1 MKLHEFQA
9 KEVLAGF
16 GVPVP
21 KGFVCAT
28 ADEVEKAAREL
39 SREGQGGGTV
49 VVKAQVHAGG
59 RGKAGGVKLAKSP
72 AEAREVGGKI
82 LGMRL
87 VSHQTGPEGVLVRKV
102 LVEPGCR
109 IAREIYVG
117 VTLDRARGLPV
128 VMASR
133 EGGVEIE
140 EVAARNP
147 DAILKEHFRPDE
159 GLHPYQ
165 ARRLAFALDLGKQ
178 LPAAVALLRALAKAF
193 VAKDAS
199 LVEVNPLVVDADGKI
214 VALDAKM
221 SLDENAESRQKE
233 LVQKYADASEDDP
246 VEARAKAME
255 LAYIPLS
262 GDIGCL
268 VNGAGLAMA
277 TMDIVKVH
285 GGSPANF
292 LDVGG
297 GASKEKVTEAFKII
311 LGDPKVKA
319 ILVNIFGGIMKCDV
333 IAEGVVAASRGVGM
347 KVPLV
352 VRLEGTNVEQGR
364 EILAKSGLALT
375 VASDMGDAAKK
386 VVAAAKGGR

>member
-9 KEVLAGF
+9 KEVLAAF

-21 KGFVCAT
+21 KGFVCTSAE
-28 ADEVEKAAREL
+28 EVEKAAAAL
-39 SREGQGGGTV
+39 GGGTV

-72 AEAREVGGKI
+72 AEARDVGGKI
-82 LGMRL
+82 VGMKL
-87 VSHQTGPEGVLVRKV
+87 VSHQTGPEGVKVGKV
-102 LVEPGCR
+102 LVEPGCK

-117 VTLDRARGLPV
+117 VTLDRGRGLPV
-128 VMASR
+128 VMASK

-140 EVAARNP
+140 EVAARDP
-147 DAILKEHFRPDE
+147 KAIHKEHFRPDE
-159 GLHPYQ
+159 GLPAWQ
-165 ARRLAFALDLGKQ
+165 ARKLAFALGFKDKQ
-178 LPAAVALLRALAKAF
+178 VGEAVALLRALAKAF
-193 VAKDAS
+193 VAKDCS
-199 LVEVNPLVVDADGKI
+199 LAEINPLVVDDAGKI
-214 VALDAKM
+214 IALDAKM
-221 SLDENAESRQKE
+221 TIDENAEYRQKD
-233 LVQKYADASEDDP
+233 LAKYLDTSEDDP
-246 VEARAKAME
+246 VEARAKAMD
-255 LAYIPLS
+255 LAYIPLT

-285 GGSPANF
+285 GSTPANF

-297 GASKEKVTEAFKII
+297 GASKEKVAEAFKII
-311 LGDPKVKA
+311 LADPKVKA

-333 IAEGVVAASRGVGM
+333 LAEGVVAAAKETGL

-364 EILAKSGLALT
+364 AILAASGLALT
-375 VASDMGDAAKK
+375 VATDMTDAAKK
-386 VVAAAKGGR
+386 VVQAAKGAR

>member
-21 KGFVCAT
+21 KGFVCT
-28 ADEVEKAAREL
+28 SADEVEKAAAAI
-39 SREGQGGGTV
+39 GGTV
-49 VVKAQVHAGG
+49 VIKAQVHAGG
-59 RGKAGGVKLAKSP
+59 RGKAGGVKLAKSA

-82 LGMRL
+82 VGMKL
-87 VSHQTGPEGVLVRKV
+87 VSHQTGPEGVIVRKV
-102 LVEPGCR
+102 LVEPGCK

-117 VTLDRARGLPV
+117 VTLDRGRGLPV
-128 VMASR
+128 VMASK

-159 GLHPYQ
+159 GLPAWQ
-165 ARRLAFALDLGKQ
+165 ARKLAFALGFSGKQ
-178 LPAAVALLRALAKAF
+178 IGEAVALLCALAKAF
-193 VAKDAS
+193 VAKDCS
-199 LVEVNPLVVDADGKI
+199 LAEINPLVVDDAGKI
-214 VALDAKM
+214 IALDAKL
-221 SLDENAESRQKE
+221 SIDENSEYRQKD
-233 LVQKYADASEDDP
+233 LAHYADTSEDDP

-255 LAYIPLS
+255 LAYIPLT

-277 TMDIVKVH
+277 TMDIVKFH
-285 GGSPANF
+285 GSSPANF

-297 GASKEKVTEAFKII
+297 GATKEKVTEAFKII
-311 LGDPKVKA
+311 LADPKVKA

-333 IAEGVVAASRGVGM
+333 LAEGVVAAAREVGM

-364 EILAKSGLALT
+364 EILAKSGIALT
-375 VASDMGDAAKK
+375 VATDMTDAATK
-386 VVAAAKGGR
+386 VVAAAKGAK

>member
-1 MKLHEFQA
+1 MKLHEYQA
-9 KEVLAGF
+9 KEVLGAF

-21 KGFVCAT
+21 KGHVCTT
-28 ADEVEKAAREL
+28 AAEVERAAQAL
-39 SREGQGGGTV
+39 GGGTV
-49 VVKAQVHAGG
+49 VVKAQVLAGG

-82 LGMRL
+82 LGMKL
-87 VSHQTGPEGVLVRKV
+87 VSHQTGPEGVTVRKV
-102 LVEPGCR
+102 LVEPGCK

-117 VTLDRARGLPV
+117 VTLDRAAGLPV
-128 VMASR
+128 VMASK

-140 EVAARNP
+140 EVAAKNP
-147 DAILKEHFRPDE
+147 AAILKEHFRPDD
-159 GLHPYQ
+159 GLQPYQ
-165 ARRLAFALDLGKQ
+165 ARRLAFKLGFTGKQ
-178 LPAAVALLRALAKAF
+178 VGEAVNLFRALAKAF
-193 VAKDAS
+193 VAKDCS
-199 LVEVNPLVVDADGKI
+199 LAEINPLVVDDAGRIIALDGKLS
-214 VALDAKM
+214 V
-221 SLDENAESRQKE
+221 DENAEYRHKE
-233 LVQKYADASEDDP
+233 IVETYADTSEEDP
-246 VEARAKAME
+246 VEVRAKEME
-255 LAYIPLS
+255 LAYIPLT

-311 LGDPKVKA
+311 LADPKVKA

-333 IAEGVVAASRGVGM
+333 IAEGVIAASREVGM

-352 VRLEGTNVEQGR
+352 VRLEGTNVEKGR
-364 EILAKSGLALT
+364 ELLAKSGIALT
-375 VASDMGDAAKK
+375 VANDMTDAAKK
-386 VVAAAKGGR
+386 AVAASKAGR

>member
-1 MKLHEFQA
+1 MKLHEYQA
-9 KEVLAGF
+9 KEVLAAF

-21 KGFVCAT
+21 KGVVCTT
-28 ADEVEKAAREL
+28 ADEVEKAAKDL
-39 SREGQGGGTV
+39 GGGTV

-87 VSHQTGPEGVLVRKV
+87 VSPQTGPEGVVVRKV
-102 LVEPGCR
+102 LVAAGCT
-109 IAREIYVG
+109 IARELYLGI
-117 VTLDRARGLPV
+117 TLDRTRGLPV
-128 VMASR
+128 VMASK

-140 EVAARNP
+140 EVAAHNP
-147 DAILKEHFRPDE
+147 AAILKEHFRPDD
-159 GLHPYQ
+159 GLGAWQ
-165 ARRLAFALDLGKQ
+165 ARKLAFALGLSGKQ
-178 LPAAVALLRALAKAF
+178 IGEAVSMFRALAKAF
-193 VAKDAS
+193 VAKDCS
-199 LVEVNPLVVDADGKI
+199 LAEINPLIVDGEGHLL
-214 VALDAKM
+214 ALDAKM
-221 SLDENAESRQKE
+221 SIDENAEYRQKD
-233 LVQKYADASEDDP
+233 LAKYLDTSEDDP

-255 LAYIPLS
+255 LAYIPLT

-285 GGSPANF
+285 GSTPANF

-297 GASKEKVTEAFKII
+297 GATKEKVAEAFKII
-311 LGDPKVKA
+311 LADPKVKA

-333 IAEGVVAASRGVGM
+333 LAEGVVAAAKDVGL

-364 EILAKSGLALT
+364 AILAKSGIALT
-375 VASDMGDAAKK
+375 VATDMTDAAKK
-386 VVAAAKGGR
+386 VVAAAKGAK

>member
-9 KEVLAGF
+9 KEVLAGL

-21 KGFVCAT
+21 KGYVCT
-28 ADEVEKAAREL
+28 SADEVEKAARDL
-39 SREGQGGGTV
+39 GGGTV

-72 AEAREVGGKI
+72 AEARDIGGAIVGMK
-82 LGMRL
+82 L
-87 VSHQTGPEGVLVRKV
+87 VSHQTGPEGVMVRKV
-102 LVEPGCR
+102 LVEPGCK
-109 IAREIYVG
+109 IARELYVG
-117 VTLDRARGLPV
+117 VTLDRGRGLPV

-140 EVAARNP
+140 EVAAKNP

-159 GLHPYQ
+159 GLHPWQ
-165 ARRLAFALDLGKQ
+165 ARRLAFALGFSGKQ
-178 LPAAVALLRALAKAF
+178 VGEAVALLRALAKAF
-193 VAKDAS
+193 VAKDCS
-199 LVEVNPLVVDADGKI
+199 LAEINPLIVDGEGHLL
-214 VALDAKM
+214 ALDAKM
-221 SLDENAESRQKE
+221 SIDENAEYRQKD
-233 LVQKYADASEDDP
+233 LAKYLDTSEEDP

-255 LAYIPLS
+255 LAYIPLT

-285 GGSPANF
+285 GSTPANF

-297 GASKEKVTEAFKII
+297 GATKEKVAEAFKII
-311 LGDPKVKA
+311 LADPKVKA

-333 IAEGVVAASRGVGM
+333 LAEGVVAAAREIGM

-364 EILAKSGLALT
+364 EILAKSGIALT
-375 VASDMGDAAKK
+375 VATDMTDAAKK
-386 VVAAAKGGR
+386 VVAAARGGK